1 MIKRLETHF
10 LISVL
15 QVIIS
20 GLNVSALIID
30 KRFKPDLSAKKVDL
44 KKKVFEDKKAKSLD
58 SGFILCLKNNKQSA
72 CVPA

>member
-30 KRFKPDLSAKKVDL
+30 KRFKPDLSAIKVDL
-44 KKKVFEDKKAKSLD
+44 RNKVFEAKNLYA
-58 SGFILCLKNNKQSA
+58 GFILCLKNNKQSA